1 MENKSFWKT
10 KNFLIFNIAL
20 VCLIAGFGIGIFTF
34 SCSTGKSPSAV
45 AYAQDTD
52 KMSPAVADLQNMQNS
67 FRQVA
72 QKVMPVV
79 VKIDVVDKV
88 KQTVPTSDSPF
99 DFFLN
104 PFNKNQDEKNDGE
117 SEEREFER
125 PGLGSGVIVKKDG
138 KKVYVLTNHHVV
150 GTADEITITLHDQRT
165 FPAKRIGT
173 DERKDLALVMFE
185 TDEQVAI
192 AELGNSDDL
201 YVGDWAIAVGNP
213 FGLESTVTMGIISAL
228 GRQGGGENIS
238 DFIQTDAAI
247 NPGNSGGALVN
258 IFGQVIGINT
268 WIASSTGTFAGY
280 GFAIPI
286 NNAKKAISD
295 FISLGKVEYGWL
307 GVSITDIGTEYAEAM
322 NIKGTSG
329 AFVMN
334 VFKGSPADKG
344 GILPGDFI
352 IKLND
357 TKVKDT
363 LHLTNMIGDLPAN
376 KSYDF
381 VLIRQGKESKL
392 SVRLEVRKS
401 ENEITKSNKN
411 IWPGLNATTLTDKI
425 RKDGKIPDSVKG
437 VILSRVESGTPA
449 QIAGFTAGDV
459 IIRINQKPIGDLPEF
474 YAALNATNDKE
485 IMIKLWRD
493 GVELIIGLVR

>member
-1 MENKSFWKT
+1 MENKSIWKT
-10 KNFLIFNIAL
+10 KNFLLFNVAL
-20 VCLIAGFGIGIFTF
+20 VCLIAGFAIGILTF
-34 SCSTGKSPSAV
+34 SCSTGKSPAAV
-45 AYAQDTD
+45 AYAQDTES
-52 KMSPAVADLQNMQNS
+52 MAPAMTNLQGMQNS

-79 VKIDVVDKV
+79 VEINVVDKV
-88 KQTVPTSDSPF
+88 KQTVPSTDSPF

-104 PFNKNQDEKNDGE
+104 PFRKGQGDNNQQPQEQ
-117 SEEREFER
+117 EFER

-138 KKVYVLTNHHVV
+138 NKVYVLTNDHVV
-150 GTADEITITLHDQRT
+150 GSADQITITLHDQRT
-165 FPAKRIGT
+165 FPAKIVGT
-173 DERKDLALVMFE
+173 DERKDLALVVFQ
-185 TDEQVAI
+185 TSEQVAV
-192 AELGNSDDL
+192 ADLGNSDDL

-213 FGLESTVTMGIISAL
+213 FGLESTVTAGIISAL
-228 GRQGGGENIS
+228 GRQGAGNNIS

-258 IFGQVIGINT
+258 MYGQVIGINT
-268 WIASSTGTFAGY
+268 WIASNTGSFAGY

-295 FISLGKVEYGWL
+295 FINLGKVEYGWL
-307 GVSITDIGTEYAEAM
+307 GVSITDLSPDYAEAM
-322 NIKGTSG
+322 KVNGTTG

-334 VFKGSPADKG
+334 VFEKSPADKA
-344 GILPGDFI
+344 GILPGDYI

-381 VLIRQGKESKL
+381 ILIRQGKEMKL
-392 SVRLEVRKS
+392 SVKLEVRKS
-401 ENEITKSNKN
+401 EDQITKSNKS
-411 IWPGLNATTLTDKI
+411 IWPGLNPTTLTDKI
-425 RKDGKIPDSVKG
+425 RKEGKIPDSVKG
-437 VILSRVESGTPA
+437 VIISRVENGTPA

-459 IIRINQKPIGDLPEF
+459 ITRVNQKPVANLLDF
-474 YAALNATNDKE
+474 YSAINNTNNKE
-485 IMIKLWRD
+485 LMIKLWRD